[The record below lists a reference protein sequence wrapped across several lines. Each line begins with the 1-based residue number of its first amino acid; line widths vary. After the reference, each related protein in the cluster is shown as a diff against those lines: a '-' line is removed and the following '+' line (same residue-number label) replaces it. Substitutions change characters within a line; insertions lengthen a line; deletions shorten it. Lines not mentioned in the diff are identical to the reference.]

1 MAPSSRSG
9 KQLKPAM
16 KKGAS
21 AVPPSPGEAL
31 ASPAARR
38 VTPKQRTNSVATPSV
53 ASRKRLKV
61 ALVGFGTVGRSVAK
75 LLSLDPN
82 GPLLLTHICNRNIE
96 KKRVDWVPDRVR
108 WTENIEDL
116 LSSDSDVIVELVGG
130 LQPAGDW
137 IRRALRAGK
146 SVVTANK
153 LLIAESG
160 PELLKLARDTGQ
172 HIEFGASVAG
182 GIPAIVAIQ
191 EGLAGDRLSKIEGI
205 LNGTCNFI
213 LTQMEANGASFAE
226 ALKEAQERGFAEAN
240 PRDDIEG
247 FDARAKLVI
256 LTQAG
261 LRLQVRSD
269 QIPCAPISTVE
280 AVDFIYARE
289 IDCTIRQIS
298 LAQKESGAGRV
309 NLFAAVRPALIPAQS
324 LLAHVQGS
332 QNMVIATGEFV
343 GQIVLS
349 GYGAGGDPTAVA
361 VMSDLHAIL
370 RRSTVPPERQ
380 VSPGAPLQIPHTVSG
395 EFTVPHY
402 LRFVVRDRPGIV
414 AEVASILSKYH
425 IGIDALLQ
433 RPGYPRSALPFTMTL
448 ESCSSEVLAHALA
461 EVGRLD
467 FHVQPLLCLPILQG

>member
-1 MAPSSRSG
+1 
-9 KQLKPAM
+9 M

-21 AVPPSPGEAL
+21 AAPPSPGEAL
-31 ASPAARR
+31 TSPAARR
-38 VTPKQRTNSVATPSV
+38 VAPKQRTGPGATPLV
-53 ASRKRLKV
+53 AGRKRLKV

-116 LSSDSDVIVELVGG
+116 LSSDSEVLVELVGG

-172 HIEFGASVAG
+172 HLEFGASVAG

-213 LTQMEANGASFAE
+213 LTRMEANGASFAE

-261 LRLQVRSD
+261 LRLQVRGD

-298 LAQKESGAGRV
+298 LAQKESGAGGV

-361 VMSDLHAIL
+361 VVSDLISIADSPSTGTLPL
-370 RRSTVPPERQ
+370 R
-380 VSPGAPLQIPHTVSG
+380 PLQLASPKISCDFETPW
-395 EFTVPHY
+395 Y
-402 LRFVVRDRPGIV
+402 LRFVVKDQPGII
-414 AEVASILSKYH
+414 ARLATILSAH
-425 IGIDALLQ
+425 QLNIDAVLQ
-433 RPGYPRSALPFTMTL
+433 NAGFDKNALPFVITLEPCRDAQLHPALQEMSALPF
-448 ESCSSEVLAHALA
+448 AL
-461 EVGRLD
+461 R
-467 FHVQPLLCLPILQG
+467 PCLCLPILR

>member
-1 MAPSSRSG
+1 VAPSSRSG
-9 KQLKPAM
+9 KQVKPAM

-21 AVPPSPGEAL
+21 AAPPSPGEAL
-31 ASPAARR
+31 TSPAARR
-38 VTPKQRTNSVATPSV
+38 VAPKQRTNSIATPAA

-116 LSSDSDVIVELVGG
+116 LSSDSDVLVELVGG

-160 PELLKLARDTGQ
+160 PELLKLARETGQ

-261 LRLQVRSD
+261 LRLQVRCD

-298 LAQKESGAGRV
+298 LAQKESGAGGV

-370 RRSTVPPERQ
+370 RRSTVPAERQ
-380 VSPGAPLQIPHTVSG
+380 VSLGAALQIPHTVSG

-467 FHVQPLLCLPILQG
+467 FHVEPLLCLPILQG